1 MPITDALPA
10 APPAEVRHVSQF
22 QANKALE
29 GLKLRQHGTP
39 FQGARP
45 SEMPGLVTVLL
56 PDGKVA
62 YTDISGRFYIVGVVF
77 DLNTGKALDGALDG
91 RPSEN

>member
-22 QANKALE
+22 QADKALE
-29 GLKLRQHGTP
+29 GLRSRQHGTP
-39 FQGARP
+39 FLGAKP
-45 SEMPGLVTVLL
+45 STVPGLVTVQL

-77 DLNTGKALDGALDG
+77 DLNTGQALDGALDG
-91 RPSEN
+91 RPSGN